1 MAAMIAGVSL
11 FITALEGYAL
21 LPWLTGKASHM
32 NAVAVFVGLLL
43 WDWLWGA
50 WGFLLAAPI
59 LMVIKVISDHIEPLR
74 PVGEL
79 LGE

>member
-1 MAAMIAGVSL
+1 
-11 FITALEGYAL
+11 
-21 LPWLTGKASHM
+21 M

-43 WDWLWGA
+43 WGWLWGA

-59 LMVIKVISDHIEPLR
+59 LMVIKVISDHVEPLQ
-74 PVGEL
+74 PLGDL